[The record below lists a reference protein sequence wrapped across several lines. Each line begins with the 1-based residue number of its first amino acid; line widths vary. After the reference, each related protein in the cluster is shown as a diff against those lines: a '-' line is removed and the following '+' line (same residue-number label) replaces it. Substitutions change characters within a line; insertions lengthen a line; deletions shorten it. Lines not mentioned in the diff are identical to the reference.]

1 MTNKTN
7 DFDKRLPAIYVSA
20 TNASAPELVKND
32 FAKYVGFKS
41 YATGG
46 KAELRSCRDT
56 NLGRQVVI
64 KSLREEYKDDR
75 RELQRLVREARIS
88 AQLQHPVTVPV
99 YEMGTDDQGR
109 FYFAMKQVAGRSLF
123 NIIVGLARRVAADE
137 AQFPLDRRLEIFV
150 QVGEAL
156 CYAHAMGVIHR
167 DVKPENV
174 LVGQF
179 GEVTLI
185 DWGSAKVWG
194 MPNEGDDD
202 KFRDRGGTPLYMSPE
217 QVLGHRHLDERTD
230 IFSMGIVLYEM
241 LAQREPF
248 RGHNI
253 RATFDN
259 IVNEDPK
266 RIKDV
271 SPHLDVPTQLEEIC
285 FRAMQKEPRNRY
297 GSMSQMINEI
307 RAFRTEAMQRGSVK

>member
-1 MTNKTN
+1 MP
-7 DFDKRLPAIYVSA
+7 DPPDKRLPAIYVSGTDA
-20 TNASAPELVKND
+20 AAPELVNND
-32 FAKYVGFKS
+32 FTKYVGFKP

-56 NLGRQVVI
+56 NLGRNVVL
-64 KSLREEYKDDR
+64 KSLRDEYKDDK
-75 RELQRLVREARIS
+75 RELQRLIREARIT
-88 AQLQHPVTVPV
+88 AQLQHPCTVPI
-99 YEMGTDDQGR
+99 YELGTDDQGR
-109 FYFAMKQVAGRSLF
+109 FFFAMKQVAGRSLF
-123 NIIVGLARRVAADE
+123 NVIVGLARRVSEDE
-137 AQFPLDRRLEIFV
+137 TEFTLDRLLQIFS

-156 CYAHAMGVIHR
+156 CYSHAMGVIHR
-167 DVKPENV
+167 DIKPENV

-179 GEVTLI
+179 GEVTLL

-202 KFRDRGGTPLYMSPE
+202 KVQDRGGTPLYMSPE

-248 RGHNI
+248 RGENV

-259 IVNEDPK
+259 IVNEDPE
-266 RIKDV
+266 RIRDV
-271 SPHLDVPTQLEEIC
+271 APHRDVPEKLEGIC
-285 FRAMQKEPRNRY
+285 LRAMQKEPRNRY
-297 GSMSQMINEI
+297 GSMSEMIGEV
-307 RAFRTEAMQRGSVK
+307 RRFRNDAMLRGSV

>member
-1 MTNKTN
+1 MSEERE
-7 DFDKRLPAIYVSA
+7 KRLPAIYVSA
-20 TNASAPELVKND
+20 TDALMPDVVSND
-32 FAKYVGFKS
+32 FAKYVGFKQ

-46 KAELRSCRDT
+46 KAELRSCQDT
-56 NLGRQVVI
+56 NLGRRVVL
-64 KSLREEYKDDR
+64 KSLREKYRDDE
-75 RELQRLVREARIS
+75 RELKRLIREARIT
-88 AQLQHPVTVPV
+88 AQLAHPNTVPI
-99 YEMGTDDQGR
+99 YELGTDDQGR

-123 NIIVGLARRVAADE
+123 KVIVGLARRVPEDE
-137 AQFPLDRRLEIFV
+137 AEFTLDRLLDIFT
-150 QVGEAL
+150 QVGESL

-167 DVKPENV
+167 DIKPENV

-179 GEVTLI
+179 GEVTLL

-202 KFRDRGGTPLYMSPE
+202 QVRDRGGTPLYMSPE

-248 RGHNI
+248 RGQNI

-259 IVNEDPK
+259 IVNEEPE
-266 RIKDV
+266 RIGEIA
-271 SPHLDVPTQLEEIC
+271 PHRSVPPRLEEIC
-285 FRAMQKEPRNRY
+285 RKAMQKEPRDRF
-297 GSMSQMINEI
+297 GSMSEMIAEI
-307 RAFRTEAMQRGSVK
+307 RAFRNEAMLRGSV

>member
-1 MTNKTN
+1 MPEYN
-7 DFDKRLPAIYVSA
+7 DKRLPAIYVSG
-20 TNASAPELVKND
+20 TDSPIPESINNA
-32 FAKYVGFKS
+32 FAKYVGFKP

-46 KAELRSCRDT
+46 KAELRSCRDAI
-56 NLGRQVVI
+56 LGRNVVL
-64 KSLREEYKDDR
+64 KSLREEYKSDE
-75 RELQRLVREARIS
+75 RELKRLIREARIT
-88 AQLQHPVTVPV
+88 AQLQHPSTVPV
-99 YEMGTDDQGR
+99 YELGMDDQDR

-123 NIIVGLARRVAADE
+123 NVIVGLARNVPEDE
-137 AQFPLDRRLEIFV
+137 AEFTLDRLLHVFV

-167 DVKPENV
+167 DIKPENI

-179 GEVTLI
+179 GEVTLL

-202 KFRDRGGTPLYMSPE
+202 SVKDRGGTPLYMSPE

-230 IFSMGIVLYEM
+230 IFSMGIVMYEM

-248 RGHNI
+248 RGADV
-253 RATFDN
+253 RDTFDN
-259 IVNEDPK
+259 IVNEDPE
-266 RIKDV
+266 RISEV
-271 SPHLDVPTQLEEIC
+271 APHRKVPNALEEIC

-297 GSMSQMINEI
+297 GSMAEMIDQV
-307 RAFRTEAMQRGSVK
+307 RKFRNEAMLRGSF